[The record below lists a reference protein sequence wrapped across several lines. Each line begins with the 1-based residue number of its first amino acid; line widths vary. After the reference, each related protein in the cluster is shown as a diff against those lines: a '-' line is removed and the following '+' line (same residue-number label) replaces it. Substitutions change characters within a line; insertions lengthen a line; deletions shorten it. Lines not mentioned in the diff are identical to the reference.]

1 MKKLFSSLAVGLAL
15 LGTSAQA
22 QADIININFSSSDQ
36 IYTGGAIVGSEGDT
50 WNTTG
55 TATSSMATLVNSDN
69 TETNV
74 GVSWT
79 GTVYD
84 NIDGSGFDNT
94 DYINM
99 MDDYLYAA
107 AGDYDNT
114 ITFTGLTAGG
124 TYELYVYSQGND
136 TEDTNNRMLT
146 VIVNDTYYATD
157 AAVQNADT
165 FIVNQNYLKIDATAD
180 VNGTLVITYLPENGE
195 ANINALQ
202 LVDASPV
209 PEPASLLLLGVGG
222 AAAAASRKRRRQK
235 DAA

>member
-84 NIDGSGFDNT
+84 NIDLASGFDNT
-94 DYINM
+94 DYVNM
-99 MDDYLYAA
+99 MDDYLYSSDTA
-107 AGDYDNT
+107 N